1 MDETSRPETP
11 SEKDVEVSSNS
22 LLKYSKARRVGARG
36 LQESSGNQRFCR
48 PGALTG
54 RFLQQPP
61 KPEDRTRAF
70 TLIELLVVIAII
82 AILAALL
89 LPALSQAMLKA
100 QTTRCVSQLRQS
112 GVAMNLYLPDYNQK
126 FFWTSI
132 NPDLYGMEWFIWA
145 GRTNNNLDAG
155 QGGLFNQTDR
165 PLNHY
170 GLTAAVVT
178 CPLDQGR
185 ADTLPHTLFDWVGN
199 SYMFNAI
206 GLPQNGTGG
215 LNAVKATAVA
225 APSQTVLFADN
236 VVVFPGN
243 PTGWHKRFPAGN
255 TLLVDSHVEFHTAQ
269 NVTNLVW

>member
-1 MDETSRPETP
+1 MLMLILASGRMKLRLQKSRPD
-11 SEKDVEVSSNS
+11 KYVQVVSQNEGP
-22 LLKYSKARRVGARG
+22 A
-36 LQESSGNQRFCR
+36 
-48 PGALTG
+48 
-54 RFLQQPP
+54 
-61 KPEDRTRAF
+61 RAF

-126 FFWTSI
+126 FFWNSI

-145 GRTNNNLDAG
+145 GRTNNNLDTG
-155 QGGLFNQTDR
+155 QGGIFNQTDR

-170 GLTAAVVT
+170 GLTAAVVA
-178 CPLDQGR
+178 CPMDQGR

-206 GLPQNGTGG
+206 GLPRNGTGG

-236 VVVFPGN
+236 VVVFPEN
-243 PTGWHKRFPAGN
+243 PTGWHKRSPAGN